1 MNYLLGLTTDERGI
15 LEEAFRAGVIKILVA
30 TTTLSTGVNLP
41 AKRVSLCYLCR
52 LLKFVLS
59 HTLFFLKL
67 YYAIYNFVIN
77 YKFIYNLTYPKIY
90 LLFFLVISKTF
101 HCFIYYFY
109 STYLKTAYKLTSN
122 ARIPTLGDN

>member
-1 MNYLLGLTTDERGI
+1 MLLFIVIESILNINNIKPHNKHKTTNTVVLIVTDFKICNLLNYLLGLTTDERGI

-59 HTLFFLKL
+59 HTLFF
-67 YYAIYNFVIN
+67 
-77 YKFIYNLTYPKIY
+77 
-90 LLFFLVISKTF
+90 
-101 HCFIYYFY
+101 
-109 STYLKTAYKLTSN
+109 
-122 ARIPTLGDN
+122 